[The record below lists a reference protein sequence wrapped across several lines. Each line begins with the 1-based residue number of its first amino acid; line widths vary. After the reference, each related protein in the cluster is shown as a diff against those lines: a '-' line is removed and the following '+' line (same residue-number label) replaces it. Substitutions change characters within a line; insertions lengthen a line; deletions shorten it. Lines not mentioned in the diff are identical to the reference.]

1 MSHPAVRGRIVPI
14 FVIFLC
20 ANFPREVSARPAAK
34 PAAVS
39 KPKLSLIGAE
49 APAWSWRQILAS
61 PRIGGRLTAV
71 AVDGKDP
78 DRIFVGTEEGTLVR
92 SIDGGITWD
101 ERTLTPFLVQ
111 GRSVGGPRIARPA
124 VDDSTSSNFA
134 LLGDPPDRFYADET
148 APPFG
153 ENLAYSLLLGGIYA
167 SGPAPFIGTGNLES
181 VLLSDVIESRREE
194 TLPVNSIAVCAG
206 FEFPLLVATSR
217 ELYGSGDDGITSIRL
232 FFVQGDAAIT
242 RVICSPFRKDE
253 IAVATTTNVFR
264 SVDGGLSFNAVNSEG
279 GATAIAFAREPTHGV
294 EILYSA
300 EAETLNA
307 GDPESTFGLQYLY
320 PPEDEDPESSPW
332 EKINWIEA
340 TKGGEVWLAT
350 DDGLR
355 VSRGY
360 GEKFRVVER
369 GLFSQQVI
377 KQVLVDEGER
387 IAVMMRDGRTTKDQ
401 IYSSDDEGITWHPF
415 FSGITRRTMRQMAVG
430 PSVGGISRWWVVTS
444 GELWTNIGPGR
455 VKGMALS
462 AWAKKSLAETPSMAA
477 TVDRVLETT
486 RLSTD
491 AIHELAVREK
501 NRVWIPYLDLK
512 MNIIRDRFDG
522 RRELSIGDMRAFD
535 NTTARDNFQ
544 IFLQATWALSETKI
558 LIEESGTVL
567 PALYELRRQ
576 IAFAAEDAWNERA
589 LHLERVASGELG
601 DDQAEVLR
609 ARVEAL
615 ETVLDQWGWKN
626 ASEER

>member
-1 MSHPAVRGRIVPI
+1 MRGRIALI
-14 FVIFLC
+14 FFFLFS
-20 ANFPREVSARPAAK
+20 AAFPRIASARPPAK
-34 PAAVS
+34 PA
-39 KPKLSLIGAE
+39 KLSLIGAE
-49 APAWSWRQILAS
+49 PPAWSWRQILAS

-71 AVDGKDP
+71 AVDSKDP

-92 SIDGGITWD
+92 SIDGGVTWD

-124 VDDSTSSNFA
+124 VDDQTSSNFG
-134 LLGDPPDRFYADET
+134 LFGDPPDRFYADET
-148 APPFG
+148 AAPFN
-153 ENLAYSLLLGGIYA
+153 ENLAYTLLLGGIYA

-181 VLLSDVIESRREE
+181 SLLSDVIESRREE

-206 FEFPLLVATSR
+206 FEFPLLVATTR
-217 ELYGSGDDGITSIRL
+217 ELYGSGDDGLTSIRL
-232 FFVQGDAAIT
+232 FFVQGEAEIT

-253 IAVATTTNVFR
+253 IAVATTTNVYR
-264 SVDGGLSFNAVNSEG
+264 SVDGGLSFNAINSEG
-279 GATAIAFAREPTHGV
+279 GSTAIAFAREPTHGV

-300 EAETLNA
+300 EGETLSA

-320 PPEDEDPESSPW
+320 PPEDEDPETSPW

-340 TKGGEVWLAT
+340 TRGGEVWLAT
-350 DDGLR
+350 DDGVR

-369 GLFSQQVI
+369 GLFSRQVI

-387 IAVMMRDGRTTKDQ
+387 VAVMMRDGRTGKDQ

-415 FSGITRRTMRQMAVG
+415 FWGITRRTLRQMAVG
-430 PSVGGISRWWVVTS
+430 PSVGGVSRWWVVSS

-455 VKGMALS
+455 VKGMALV
-462 AWAKKSLAETPSMAA
+462 AWAKKSLAETPSMAV
-477 TVDRVLETT
+477 TIDRALETT
-486 RLSTD
+486 RLST
-491 AIHELAVREK
+491 AIIHDTAVREK
-501 NRVWIPYLDLK
+501 QRVWVPYIDVK
-512 MNIIRDRFDG
+512 VNMIRDRFDG
-522 RRELSIGDMRAFD
+522 RVETNIGQVND
-535 NTTARDNFQ
+535 NTTARDDFQ
-544 IFLQATWALSETKI
+544 ILLQATWSLAETKI

-576 IAFAAEDAWNERA
+576 IAFAAEDAWNERM
-589 LHLERVASGELG
+589 LHLERVASGEIG
-601 DDQAEVLR
+601 DDRAEVLR
-609 ARVEAL
+609 ARIEAL

-626 ASEER
+626 ASEEE